1 MARGKYRYKYK
12 YKDKYKYKYKYTW
25 SLTLSCTTRGVE
37 SGTISVGLRLS
48 THHRKQHLREA
59 AKSSFNAATK
69 RHNILIEQRRKRRFV
84 RKIFLSRLE
93 IEGALVKP
101 ASLSDPMKQ
110 LLSTQGRLFQHCQIH
125 ILQPTNVTV
134 IMGAFKASFYSLQNM
149 FLVDSEISHSLL

>member
-1 MARGKYRYKYK
+1 MVKWSFLSWCCTTRRSGTITAGLFKCICPIV
-12 YKDKYKYKYKYTW
+12 KYKYKYKYKCRW
-25 SLTLSCTTRGVE
+25 SLTLSCTTRGVK
-37 SGTISVGLRLS
+37 SGSITVGLRLS

-110 LLSTQGRLFQHCQIH
+110 LLSTQGWS
-125 ILQPTNVTV
+125 
-134 IMGAFKASFYSLQNM
+134 ASDYFNIVKFIFYSRPT
-149 FLVDSEISHSLL
+149 